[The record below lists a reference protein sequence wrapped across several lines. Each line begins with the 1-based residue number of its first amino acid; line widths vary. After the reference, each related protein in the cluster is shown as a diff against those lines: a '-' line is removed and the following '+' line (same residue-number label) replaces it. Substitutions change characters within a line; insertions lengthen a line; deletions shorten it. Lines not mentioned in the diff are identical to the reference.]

1 MRLRKEDWYGN
12 YVTLDEAARLEGI
25 KYNTLAH
32 KVARNTNNKFTVKIE
47 KNEIGGK
54 DKVWVA
60 VSSLSPKARKA
71 YGQLRELQA
80 QADIPG
86 MAPETGTEEPWY
98 VGVSLDW
105 YIENYP
111 EQYYRG
117 VERGN
122 VVRNF
127 LEYDGKQRTQ
137 YAADCAQE
145 RMGKDQRTLYRHA
158 KEYLKAGAWAA
169 RKAKEDGGNY
179 DYYQILCL
187 CRKPKP
193 LNRHPSFRP
202 EVEQLIRNIWFNRD
216 FAANRGT
223 KTMLYEKLQEVAGL
237 NGWEKIPSYQSVVRY
252 INWLMEDGAQYN
264 AWYLA
269 SHGLREYKN
278 RRMVKGVR
286 DTSKLQVMEIVQG
299 DEHTFDCWVA
309 YTHPNGKV
317 TAIRPKLVAWM
328 DTRSRAILGDLMCR
342 DASSEILKDSL
353 LKLVTTVECVPKYL
367 YIDNGKDYTAEVMIG
382 RKRNDRGG
390 DRHSLIDD
398 GECFD
403 IEFDPVARGFYKGL
417 GIVDDHR
424 AMPYQPWSKGQIER
438 FFGGVCQRFSKWMRS
453 YTGTLT
459 GSLTDSKV
467 NKDIKKMLE
476 RGELLTMDE
485 FFEKWTWWL
494 ENKYM
499 NHVHSQ
505 LKKLG
510 EEHATPR
517 SLFENGDRYYKPLPP
532 KTQLTAIYKVAKK
545 VRVYNTGIRM
555 FGQYY
560 MSAELGAYI
569 DKTVTVKYDPRD
581 ITSIWVYNSKGDQ
594 LLEVPCRELLL
605 FAPQVPQKAVEELR
619 KEQNRQLRRDREILE
634 ENSIPFEEKFREIN
648 DRYVGFN
655 PATGGTELMTGGRP
669 KPAKVVS
676 MPEDEAY
683 RKNKQVRRPQEE
695 TQQDSKLLEMYA
707 KRGLAKIRAMG
718 EN

>member
-1 MRLRKEDWYGN
+1 MKA
-12 YVTLDEAARLEGI
+12 YVTLEEAARLERI
-25 KYNTLAH
+25 EYHTLLQRILRDT
-32 KVARNTNNKFTVKIE
+32 KGKFMTKTE
-47 KNEIGGK
+47 KPESGGK
-54 DKVWVA
+54 DKVFVA
-60 VSSLSPKARKA
+60 VDSLSTKARKV
-71 YGQLRELQA
+71 YEQLQELQA
-80 QADIPG
+80 QTDMPDITPK
-86 MAPETGTEEPWY
+86 TDTKEPWY
-98 VGVSLDW
+98 IGVSLDW

-111 EQYYRG
+111 EQYYKG
-117 VERGN
+117 VELGN
-122 VVRNF
+122 AVRNF
-127 LEYDGKQRTQ
+127 LEYRGKQRTQ
-137 YAADCAQE
+137 YAADCAQNYI
-145 RMGKDQRTLYRHA
+145 GKDQRTLYRHA
-158 KEYLKAGAWAA
+158 KDYINAGAWAA
-169 RKAKEDGGNY
+169 KKAKEDGGNY
-179 DYYQILCL
+179 DHYRILCL

-193 LNRHPSFRP
+193 LNQHPSFKP
-202 EVEQLIRNIWFNRD
+202 EVEQLIRNIWFNKD

-223 KTMLYEKLQEVAGL
+223 KMMLYDKLQEVAKL
-237 NGWEKIPSYQSVVRY
+237 NGWTKIPSYQSVTRY
-252 INWLMEDGAQYN
+252 INWLMEDEAQYN

-278 RRMVKGVR
+278 KRMVKGVR
-286 DTSKLQVMEIVQG
+286 DTTKLQVMEIVQG

-317 TAIRPKLVAWM
+317 TAIRPKLVAWI
-328 DTRSRAILGDLMCR
+328 DTRSRVILGDLMCK
-342 DASSEILKDSL
+342 DANSEILKDSL
-353 LKLVTTVECVPKYL
+353 LKLAITVQCVPKYL
-367 YIDNGKDYTAEVMIG
+367 HIDNGKDYTAETMTG

-390 DRHSLIDD
+390 ERCSLIDG

-403 IEFDPVARGFYKGL
+403 IEFDPVARGFYRGL

-424 AMPYQPWSKGQIER
+424 AMPYQPWSKGQVER
-438 FFGGVCQRFSKWMRS
+438 FFKTVCDQFTRWMKS

-459 GSLTDSKV
+459 GSLTDAKV

-499 NHVHSQ
+499 NRVHSG

-510 EEHATPR
+510 EEYTTPR
-517 SLFENGDRYYKPLPP
+517 SLFENGDRYFKPLPP
-532 KTQLTAIYKVAKK
+532 KAQLTALYQIAKK

-569 DKTVTVKYDPRD
+569 DKTVTVKYDPRN
-581 ITSIWVYNSKGDQ
+581 ITSIWIYNSKGDQ
-594 LLEVPCRELLL
+594 LFEVPCQELLA
-605 FAPQVPQKAVEELR
+605 FAPQVSQKAVEELR

-634 ENSIPFEEKFREIN
+634 ENNIPFEEKFKEIN
-648 DRYVGFN
+648 DQYIGFN
-655 PATGGTELMTGGRP
+655 PATGGTELMTGG
-669 KPAKVVS
+669 KVKTAKVVS

-695 TQQDSKLLEMYA
+695 TQQESRLLEMYA
-707 KRGLAKIRAMG
+707 KRGLEKIKAMN

>member
-1 MRLRKEDWYGN
+1 MEI
-12 YVTLDEAARLEGI
+12 YVTLDEAARLEDI
-25 KYNTLAH
+25 KYHTLRQ
-32 KVARNTNNKFTVKIE
+32 KVLRDTAGKFLTRTE
-47 KNEIGGK
+47 KSEAGGK
-54 DKVWVA
+54 DKVLVA

-71 YGQLRELQA
+71 YAQLQELQA
-80 QADIPG
+80 QADIPD
-86 MAPETGTEEPWY
+86 MVPETDTEEPWY

-105 YIENYP
+105 YIENFP
-111 EQYYRG
+111 EQYYKG

-122 VVRNF
+122 AVRNF

-158 KEYLKAGAWAA
+158 KEYINAGAWAA
-169 RKAKEDGGNY
+169 KKAKEDGGNY
-179 DYYQILCL
+179 DHYQILCL

-193 LNRHPSFRP
+193 TNQHPSFRP
-202 EVEQLIRNIWFNRD
+202 EVEQLIKNIWFNKD

-223 KTMLYEKLQEVAGL
+223 KAMLYDKLQEVAAL
-237 NGWEKIPSYQSVVRY
+237 NGWTKIPSYASVARY
-252 INWLMEDGAQYN
+252 IAWLMEDERQYN

-269 SHGLREYKN
+269 SHGVREYKN

-299 DEHTFDCWVA
+299 DEHTFDCWVS

-317 TAIRPKLVAWM
+317 TAIRPKLVAWI
-328 DTRSRAILGDLMCR
+328 DTRSRAILGDLMCK
-342 DASSEILKDSL
+342 DANSEILKDSL

-367 YIDNGKDYTAEVMIG
+367 YIDNGKDYTAEEMTG

-390 DRHSLIDD
+390 DRRSLIDD

-424 AMPYQPWSKGQIER
+424 AMPYEPWSKGQIER
-438 FFGGVCQRFSKWMRS
+438 FFGGVCQRFSKWMKS

-459 GSLTDSKV
+459 GSQTDAKV

-476 RGELLTMDE
+476 RGELLSMDE

-499 NHVHSQ
+499 NRVHSQ
-505 LKKLG
+505 LKKFG
-510 EEHATPR
+510 EECTTPR
-517 SLFENGDRYYKPLPP
+517 SLFENGDRYFKPLPP
-532 KTQLTAIYKVAKK
+532 KAQLTAIYQVAKK

-581 ITSIWVYNSKGDQ
+581 ITSIWVYNSKGEQ
-594 LLEVPCRELLL
+594 LLEVPCRELMQ
-605 FAPQVPQKAVEELR
+605 FAPQVSQKAVEEVR

-634 ENSIPFEEKFREIN
+634 ENNIPFEEKFKEIN
-648 DRYVGFN
+648 DQYVGFN
-655 PATGGTELMTGGRP
+655 PATGGTDLMIGG
-669 KPAKVVS
+669 KAKTAKVVS

-683 RKNKQVRRPQEE
+683 RKNKQVRRPQEDAPQE
-695 TQQDSKLLEMYA
+695 SKLLEMYA
-707 KRGLAKIRAMG
+707 KRGLAKIKAIG